1 MAVVY
6 QHRRKDTNEVF
17 YVGIGYT
24 RNRAFEV
31 ANRNKYWYNVV
42 EKVGYE
48 VDILIEGLKWQD
60 ACRVEKGLIKNFGRK
75 DLNTGTLVN
84 MTEGGEGGAAHKGY
98 LHSEEAKQKMSNAK
112 TGRKLSEETK
122 KKMSETRKGKESW
135 NKGKPGT
142 MAGKKHSL
150 ESIEKMKQV
159 KSNISEETR
168 EKMKMSKLKQKL

>member
-1 MAVVY
+1 M
-6 QHRRKDTNEVF
+6 QH
-17 YVGIGYT
+17 
-24 RNRAFEV
+24 
-31 ANRNKYWYNVV
+31 
-42 EKVGYE
+42 
-48 VDILIEGLKWQD
+48 LK
-60 ACRVEKGLIKNFGRK
+60 
-75 DLNTGTLVN
+75 
-84 MTEGGEGGAAHKGY
+84 
-98 LHSEEAKQKMSNAK
+98 KQKMSNAK